1 MIKQFLTFLFLSV
14 CIGCAPLT
22 EPISQ
27 PLPAPKVPE
36 DQTPVERPQKSTKKL
51 FDLNDIPT
59 TPVRYKSK
67 VQPVYQ
73 ETARLAKKGGEVII
87 QLTVDENGMPID
99 IKPLTNLG
107 YGLEECVIE
116 AVKKTTFY
124 PAKYGN
130 KPVAKRIEVKY
141 RFSYETTED
150 E

>member
-1 MIKQFLTFLFLSV
+1 MIKQFLTFLFLSAF
-14 CIGCAPLT
+14 IGCAPLT
-22 EPISQ
+22 QPNSQ
-27 PLPAPKVPE
+27 SAPLPKLPT
-36 DQTPVERPQKSTKKL
+36 DQAPVERPQKSTKKL

-67 VQPVYQ
+67 VQPVYP
-73 ETARLAKKGGEVII
+73 ETARQAKKGGEVII
-87 QLTVDENGMPID
+87 QLTVDANGMPTD
-99 IKPLTNLG
+99 IQPLTKLG
-107 YGLEECVIE
+107 YGLEDCVIE
-116 AVKKTTFY
+116 AIKKTTFY

>member
-87 QLTVDENGMPID
+87 QLTVDENGIPID
-99 IKPLTNLG
+99 
-107 YGLEECVIE
+107 
-116 AVKKTTFY
+116 
-124 PAKYGN
+124 
-130 KPVAKRIEVKY
+130 
-141 RFSYETTED
+141 
-150 E
+150 

>member
-1 MIKQFLTFLFLSV
+1 MILFLF
-14 CIGCAPLT
+14 IGCAKTTKSVYESRP
-22 EPISQ
+22 EPDSD
-27 PLPAPKVPE
+27 ARAV
-36 DQTPVERPQKSTKKL
+36 DERPKDTKPSL
-51 FDLNDIPT
+51 FNLDDIPT
-59 TPVRYKSK
+59 IPVRYKSK